1 MLTVLTTLL
10 QVDGHPVK
18 GWDEKA
24 LLAHVMGE
32 EGEQQ
37 QFEREYFVAE
47 PAPSAAAVE
56 TALMRCAHRHVLQH

>member
-1 MLTVLTTLL
+1 MWLL

-32 EGEQQ
+32 EGEQRTLRKI
-37 QFEREYFVAE
+37 FCSFVVGACKCR
-47 PAPSAAAVE
+47 AD
-56 TALMRCAHRHVLQH
+56 ALFARRDVLQHGV